1 MAQKMTKKSQKKSSL
16 KPRDSQDYELRS
28 ANAKNANE
36 ANENYVAKHNAIL
49 NTHCTT
55 WSSVISLSGE
65 TFPLKQ
71 ESLHFTHPKISLSAL
86 LNRELDTNRIIGLTA
101 VLKDGKT

>member
-1 MAQKMTKKSQKKSSL
+1 MNYVLRPQL
-16 KPRDSQDYELRS
+16 KF
-28 ANAKNANE
+28 
-36 ANENYVAKHNAIL
+36 NYVAKDNSIL

-55 WSSVISLSGE
+55 WSSVVSLCGE
-65 TFPLKQ
+65 TLPLKQ

-86 LNRELDTNRIIGLTA
+86 ENRELDTNRIIGLTA